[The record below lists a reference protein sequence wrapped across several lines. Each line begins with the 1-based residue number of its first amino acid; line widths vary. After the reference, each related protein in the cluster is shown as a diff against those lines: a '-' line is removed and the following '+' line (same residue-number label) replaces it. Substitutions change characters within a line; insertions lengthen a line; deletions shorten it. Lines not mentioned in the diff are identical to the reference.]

1 METPLTC
8 KKGEISSCQKKPKME
23 SLRKLFE
30 QNFYRGVLVYLRYQS
45 IPCIITKYCMG
56 CTIQDLSQMYHDC
69 ITSLS
74 IEWK

>member
-8 KKGEISSCQKKPKME
+8 KKGAVSCFRVKEQRQKKSKIE

-30 QNFYRGVLVYLRYQS
+30 RNFDRGVLVYLRYRS

-56 CTIQDLSQMYHDC
+56 YTIQDLSQRYHD
-69 ITSLS
+69 
-74 IEWK
+74 